1 MGEKVEFVYD
11 LVSPFSYLAYGQ
23 LRQVCDRQDA
33 ELELKPV
40 LLGALHD
47 AAGIQAPVAI
57 PAKGRY
63 MNHDIKRWAERYG
76 LAMRFPEPFPFRSLK
91 TMRAAL
97 YCENAGKLEPFTA
110 EAFRLYWEEGGAPK
124 GREETDED
132 GPISE
137 VARRIGADPGE
148 VLEGAADPEIKER
161 LKNNTSE
168 ALDRGAFGAPT
179 FFVGEEMFW
188 GNDRLEFVEQEL
200 KSSA

>member
-23 LRQVCDRQDA
+23 LRQICEECGADLV
-33 ELELKPV
+33 LKPV

-57 PAKGRY
+57 PSKGRY
-63 MNHDIKRWAERYG
+63 MNRDIKRWADRYG
-76 LAMRFPEPFPFRSLK
+76 LPMRFPEPFPFRSLK

-97 YCENAGKLEPFTA
+97 YCDGLGKLEPFTS
-110 EAFRLYWEEGGAPK
+110 EAFKLYWEEGGAPG

-137 VARRIGADPGE
+137 VARRIGAEPGE
-148 VLEGAADPEIKER
+148 VLDGAADPEIKDR
-161 LKNNTSE
+161 LKDTTSE

-179 FFVGEEMFW
+179 FFVGDEMFW
-188 GNDRLEFVEQEL
+188 GNDRLDFVEQEL
-200 KSSA
+200 KRSA